1 LTCLQFRYDGDK
13 RSGRRPERCF
23 FPPRYPLQ
31 NPCYSCKP
39 IGNQEYQSQGQLRQ
53 NNPQQ
58 NKTMEQ
64 CIKQVPDVSSPK
76 EEAQQTEE
84 VAKEEFQ
91 QTEEV
96 KEDEAPDYAKISEI
110 LINKLSITEA
120 DLSEARNTVELYKPV
135 IDDLMYKLESFI
147 QILDIIK
154 ANERRRL
161 SGTQAETA
169 SFKISKDSVDEILE
183 LLEGPVFQNV
193 LRQFLVGV
201 LVKK

>member
-1 LTCLQFRYDGDK
+1 
-13 RSGRRPERCF
+13 
-23 FPPRYPLQ
+23 
-31 NPCYSCKP
+31 
-39 IGNQEYQSQGQLRQ
+39 
-53 NNPQQ
+53 
-58 NKTMEQ
+58 M
-64 CIKQVPDVSSPK
+64 
-76 EEAQQTEE
+76 
-84 VAKEEFQ
+84 
-91 QTEEV
+91 
-96 KEDEAPDYAKISEI
+96 
-110 LINKLSITEA
+110 
-120 DLSEARNTVELYKPV
+120 ELYKPV